1 LEVALSGTTSNRSIR
16 DQRRWPRSVSALSHT
31 WFRDDL
37 LALEHTRRV
46 EPFESAAA
54 MVSEDLRHSLRREY
68 DTRVEAWT
76 KRWSRVYFDHGLTT
90 LINQML
96 KADAHVGFPH
106 VLLVPLLIVFFAAR
120 RWLGFGTT
128 AALQRTLRNRCCPD
142 CGYDLVTVKPAFEPS
157 MLHVIGPR
165 ACPECG
171 SPWPLVPPPNAG
183 EPMP

>member
-1 LEVALSGTTSNRSIR
+1 MSDPASHRSIR
-16 DQRRWPRSVSALSHT
+16 DQRRWPRSVSALSQT

-37 LALEHTRRV
+37 LLLEHERRV

-54 MVSEDLRHSLRREY
+54 APMLPEDTRHSLRREY
-68 DTRVEAWT
+68 DSRVEAWT

-120 RWLGFGTT
+120 RGLGFGTT
-128 AALQRTLRNRCCPD
+128 AVLRRTLRDRCCPD